1 MEYANHQKYERSKS
15 QGAAAIGA
23 YIPLKHLNRN
33 IQVGNIYS
41 SELAN
46 FTSHTGPT
54 LYLPQLETVDDKLK
68 GEWQLNVVFSGANE
82 EAKTANLQEV
92 IIVVLIMAQEQIRK
106 RTSLYDVALVPQC

>member
-33 IQVGNIYS
+33 IHFRNIYR